1 LIKNLNRKIRLADL
15 GTGSGVIGLSLASEL
30 PRGSSEVWLTDVSS
44 DALDV
49 ARANLAGSGLL
60 DGDVRVA
67 EGNWL
72 EAFVRVNELSRN
84 CFDLIV
90 SNPPYIARGDS
101 SVESVVGDYEPHVA
115 LFAGDDG
122 LDAYREIVPA
132 ARDWLVSGGWLVF
145 EIGHDQGDALRR
157 MLEQNRF
164 KNIEIRQDL
173 ALRDRIA
180 IGQK

>member
-1 LIKNLNRKIRLADL
+1 MSNVAAITVSGWPSRLCITDS
-15 GTGSGVIGLSLASEL
+15 GTGS
-30 PRGSSEVWLTDVSS
+30 
-44 DALDV
+44 
-49 ARANLAGSGLL
+49 
-60 DGDVRVA
+60 
-67 EGNWL
+67 
-72 EAFVRVNELSRN
+72 
-84 CFDLIV
+84 
-90 SNPPYIARGDS
+90 GDS

-132 ARDWLVSGGWLVF
+132 ARDWLVSDGWLVL

-173 ALRDRIA
+173 TLRDRIA